1 MHILATVTKG
11 ALLRQG
17 MQDLNKAA
25 PQAAGGEAD
34 PETQQA
40 VQRVF
45 NLVRNGASGNG
56 NGAKDCDLT
65 LDDVVRFYNVS
76 CRSVPPPSLHN
87 SSSLIKHSLHRGLR
101 CKSDLEGI
109 CLGSPLHHDHHCILE
124 PAVRRR

>member
-1 MHILATVTKG
+1 
-11 ALLRQG
+11 

-56 NGAKDCDLT
+56 NGNGAKDCDLT

-76 CRSVPPPSLHN
+76 CETILPPFLQN
-87 SSSLIKHSLHRGLR
+87 ANSLIKHSLHWGLR
-101 CKSDLEGI
+101 CKSDLKGI
-109 CLGSPLHHDHHCILE
+109 CLG
-124 PAVRRR
+124 

>member
-1 MHILATVTKG
+1 MCAVHVLATVTEGK
-11 ALLRQG
+11 LLLQG

-45 NLVRNGASGNG
+45 NLVRNGASSNG
-56 NGAKDCDLT
+56 SGAKDCDLT

-76 CRSVPPPSLHN
+76 CGSILPPSLPAN
-87 SSSLIKHSLHRGLR
+87 PNSLIKHSLH
-101 CKSDLEGI
+101 
-109 CLGSPLHHDHHCILE
+109 
-124 PAVRRR
+124 

>member
-1 MHILATVTKG
+1 MCAVHILATTSVRY
-11 ALLRQG
+11 LLRQG

-45 NLVRNGASGNG
+45 NLVRNGASSDG
-56 NGAKDCDLT
+56 NGAKDYDLT

-76 CRSVPPPSLHN
+76 CGSILPPSLHN
-87 SSSLIKHSLHRGLR
+87 SYSLTKHSLH
-101 CKSDLEGI
+101 
-109 CLGSPLHHDHHCILE
+109 
-124 PAVRRR
+124 

>member
-1 MHILATVTKG
+1 MQITFAAHILTPFNDG
-11 ALLRQG
+11 HLMRQG

-34 PETQQA
+34 AETQQA

-45 NLVRNGASGNG
+45 NLVRNGASSNG

-76 CRSVPPPSLHN
+76 CGSILCPSL
-87 SSSLIKHSLHRGLR
+87 LAQWPTFTPPFCALR
-101 CKSDLEGI
+101 LA
-109 CLGSPLHHDHHCILE
+109 LQ
-124 PAVRRR
+124 